1 MNHNTD
7 SINKHPLIAEA
18 LDLLKSEQNEVQK
31 HMALLEL
38 TKHNLVDTI
47 KSCISYSWASEKTL
61 TSAQKWLTMRDNC
74 DKRKKYDEK
83 EAYKLLTENMVW
95 MLSADNI
102 TIKEIITC
110 GYNAYAYTITF
121 IVDNHDC
128 LFHITVP
135 MLNKL
140 TSLMLTPKITDYST
154 AGMLQLGYQQGEN
167 GSLWNCQWSYELKDF
182 SVTIQDILKECEKN
196 SRKLTILPRE

>member
-110 GYNAYAYTITF
+110 GYNAYAYTITL
-121 IVDNHDC
+121 IV
-128 LFHITVP
+128 
-135 MLNKL
+135 
-140 TSLMLTPKITDYST
+140 S
-154 AGMLQLGYQQGEN
+154 
-167 GSLWNCQWSYELKDF
+167 
-182 SVTIQDILKECEKN
+182 
-196 SRKLTILPRE
+196 